1 MIIVSAIVPVL
12 TLYLVCLYITLFR
25 RFFRIKSKL
34 PIAGLKDGLGRLS
47 GKRGRLAVYG
57 LLFFLAC
64 FLSRAA
70 ADAWAPDMLL
80 IFNYEEA
87 ARGQN
92 PNSTRF
98 NESDILSGPIL
109 EKVIQR
115 GELGMDAGQLSDC
128 LTISTPLDKEG
139 LDVTNESDLKISTE
153 YWIHCSQRVSWYR
166 TDPRT
171 VLNLLADVYWEDF
184 VRNYAENDSVLD
196 LSFEELEGM
205 EYLDVKDYLRM
216 QAGKLK
222 DYLPGYSRE
231 SSSFRAEGSEETF
244 ASLSRKIENF
254 MDIELERYEAFVLEN
269 GLAVN
274 RGTYQS
280 RMQYANRLLDT
291 DRQKDIA
298 AYDVRLEA
306 IDMYNAFMTRFV
318 LIPTYDTDREFYMS
332 RTKVG
337 VDYFADE
344 AAEHLESATELM
356 EEIEHNT
363 YASAQIGAA
372 GGSEDVYALADA
384 RIEALKAELVNLS
397 VQCRELCNAYVR
409 EKRDGYI
416 QMSLSSPSWMDQAVA
431 ALLPTLLFV
440 IAYGG
445 IAMLSP
451 VYQECLGELNAER
464 KQKGRRRKKTAA
476 GKSTEGEEGP
486 TS

>member
-1 MIIVSAIVPVL
+1 M
-12 TLYLVCLYITLFR
+12 
-25 RFFRIKSKL
+25 
-34 PIAGLKDGLGRLS
+34 
-47 GKRGRLAVYG
+47 
-57 LLFFLAC
+57 
-64 FLSRAA
+64 
-70 ADAWAPDMLL
+70 
-80 IFNYEEA
+80 
-87 ARGQN
+87 
-92 PNSTRF
+92 
-98 NESDILSGPIL
+98 
-109 EKVIQR
+109 
-115 GELGMDAGQLSDC
+115 
-128 LTISTPLDKEG
+128 
-139 LDVTNESDLKISTE
+139 
-153 YWIHCSQRVSWYR
+153 
-166 TDPRT
+166 
-171 VLNLLADVYWEDF
+171 LNLLADVYWEDF

-344 AAEHLESATELM
+344 AKEHLQSATEMM
-356 EEIEHNT
+356 EEMEHNT
-363 YASAQIGAA
+363 YASTRVESGRADADA
-372 GGSEDVYALADA
+372 YAMSDA
-384 RIEALKAELVNLS
+384 RI
-397 VQCRELCNAYVR
+397 
-409 EKRDGYI
+409 
-416 QMSLSSPSWMDQAVA
+416 
-431 ALLPTLLFV
+431 
-440 IAYGG
+440 
-445 IAMLSP
+445 
-451 VYQECLGELNAER
+451 
-464 KQKGRRRKKTAA
+464 
-476 GKSTEGEEGP
+476 
-486 TS
+486 